1 MQQLDIYRNYN
12 LQHLNSGPASN
23 IISNLITFIIYSLVT
38 IAILFKTLQPLELIN
53 TRFNCSLAPCGFDP

>member
-1 MQQLDIYRNYN
+1 MQQLGIYRNYN

-53 TRFNCSLAPCGFDP
+53 TRFNCFLAPCGFDP

>member
-1 MQQLDIYRNYN
+1 MQQIGIYRYYN

-23 IISNLITFIIYSLVT
+23 IISNQLHLLFISLVT
-38 IAILFKTLQPLELIN
+38 IAISLKHLQLLELIN

>member
-1 MQQLDIYRNYN
+1 MQQLGIYRNYN

-23 IISNLITFIIYSLVT
+23 IISNLSYIYHLLACYYCYFI
-38 IAILFKTLQPLELIN
+38 KTLQPLELIN